1 MFTNKIN
8 NNHTIL
14 FIINEEPHQPKRIW
28 KAGRRTRMEVVEAEP
43 EDEAGAT
50 WSGLQ
55 ATGSLQ

>member
-1 MFTNKIN
+1 
-8 NNHTIL
+8 L

-28 KAGRRTRMEVVEAEP
+28 EASRRRRMEMEAEP
-43 EDEAGAT
+43 EDETGAT

>member
-1 MFTNKIN
+1 MFTNIIKFTSHN
-8 NNHTIL
+8 IL
-14 FIINEEPHQPKRIW
+14 FIINEEAHQRMRIW
-28 KAGRRTRMEVVEAEP
+28 KAGRRTRIELEAEP

>member
-1 MFTNKIN
+1 MFTNKLN
-8 NNHTIL
+8 NSHNIL

-28 KAGRRTRMEVVEAEP
+28 KAERRRRMKVESEP

>member
-1 MFTNKIN
+1 
-8 NNHTIL
+8 L

-28 KAGRRTRMEVVEAEP
+28 KAGRRRRMEVEAEP